1 MPKTNP
7 DIKSKVGNVNHPFS
21 KRENETA
28 LKMWGSHPARQAVVN
43 GQSVQIGGGAVYD
56 ALQEFKNAQTNFGAN
71 APASVV
77 NPNQNTNAASVALPE
92 VKAAVFGSGT
102 YENPQQTTDSN
113 ANDNSNSINPYS
125 FMDDKALNDLNEKR
139 ANDPNRN
146 KFGFPKRNRTSLE
159 ARIKQAKDDGKL
171 ARQAR
176 LEKKL
181 ENFNK
186 NQEARSGKDQDGND
200 VAGADPTFGDKIN
213 PKNWL

>member
-21 KRENETA
+21 KRENEAA

-125 FMDDKALNDLNEKR
+125 FQDDKALNDLNEKR

-146 KFGFPKRNRTSLE
+146 KFGFWKRNKTSLE
-159 ARIKQAKDDGKL
+159 ARIKQAKADGKL
-171 ARQAR
+171 AKQAR

-181 ENFNK
+181 KNFEN
-186 NQEARSGKDQDGND
+186 NQEVRSGKDQDGND